1 MSRIPEE
8 LLKKLDAPYT
18 QSCYKKYFANGMTLT
33 SLKAGAI
40 LGRLHDVFG
49 RGNVVIADTCPPR
62 DRLVILP
69 DGRTIVNY
77 SGILTIKFIKF
88 NQVEEDELSFSLSGM
103 DLVPSKEETFKAKPG
118 KDPHTN
124 GQLVEDVWKGCRTN
138 AISKALF
145 ENLGVGSKMFMGLMV
160 FEGNEVIE
168 YEGNDNFPSKRPGS
182 PGAPE
187 RDRDPD
193 IAPERNVEAPRSSP
207 AAPPA
212 PRQSPP
218 PARESP
224 ILSDVR
230 TPKNKALDFA
240 LKNKDKYLPFLEAN
254 GMKGKKLLNMSDD
267 EFAKINA
274 LMKAAFPEYASEYG
288 GSK

>member
-49 RGNVVIADTCPPR
+49 RGNVVVTDTCPPR

-77 SGILTIKFIKF
+77 SGTLTIKFTKF
-88 NQVEEDELSFSLSGM
+88 NQVDEDEITFSISGM
-103 DLVPSKEETFKAKPG
+103 DLVPSKEETSKEKPG
-118 KDPHTN
+118 KGLHTN

-187 RDRDPD
+187 RDRDRD
-193 IAPERNVEAPRSSP
+193 IAPERNPEAPTAKPQIQVVQPKS
-207 AAPPA
+207 PPA
-212 PRQSPP
+212 VS
-218 PARESP
+218 AP
-224 ILSDVR
+224 ILHQVR
-230 TPKNKALDFA
+230 TPKAKALDFA
-240 LKNKDKYLPFLEAN
+240 KANREAYLPFLEAN
-254 GMKGKKLLNMSDD
+254 GMKGKRILDMNDQD
-267 EFAKINA
+267 FAALNA
-274 LMKAAFPEYASEYG
+274 LMINTFPEYASEYG